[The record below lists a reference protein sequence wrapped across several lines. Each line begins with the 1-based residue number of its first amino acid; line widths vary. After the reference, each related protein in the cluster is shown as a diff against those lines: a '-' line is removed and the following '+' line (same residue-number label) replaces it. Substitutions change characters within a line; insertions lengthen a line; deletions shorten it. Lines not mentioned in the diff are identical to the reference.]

1 MFPDVELIRAVR
13 SELDTVV
20 EEGVQ
25 NIVQL
30 LRNAESGSSSGAAM
44 ASGSVDEDA
53 FEAKN
58 RKISQY
64 KRWVHGQ
71 KQQGDGSSSE
81 GSGDEV
87 DATSDT
93 TKLAKGEE
101 GGTTRADMDISSGGK
116 LTQHLGRDSPIFLQ
130 FFLSFFYLFSK
141 SLLNCF

>member
-30 LRNAESGSSSGAAM
+30 LRNAESGSSSGA
-44 ASGSVDEDA
+44 DA

-116 LTQHLGRDSPIFLQ
+116 LTQQLIAKGLLTTGMMSQLKREWRDKEKKPRKE
-130 FFLSFFYLFSK
+130 K
-141 SLLNCF
+141 S